1 MDMVVLLLLYPIVFL
16 WGFYI
21 GTPLLADRLHL
32 PFAVSLFIGN
42 IFSVALTGFLVPW
55 TANHPLA
62 WWLRPKNPR
71 QALGVHLLGA
81 AIVCAIYAGCVWA
94 FTRFF

>member
-1 MDMVVLLLLYPIVFL
+1 
-16 WGFYI
+16 
-21 GTPLLADRLHL
+21 
-32 PFAVSLFIGN
+32 
-42 IFSVALTGFLVPW
+42 VPW

-81 AIVCAIYAGCVWA
+81 AIVCASYAGCVWA